1 MIQQKKNSMMINQFI
16 SIKQKA
22 LQIIGFNRFA
32 DCPEDKQA
40 NDFRHEFRLIPL
52 VLFVLFLLS
61 FAACNSPAEEVKKAE
76 DNVVEANDELNQAE
90 KDFAL
95 DMENYRKE
103 ANTRIASNDSSIRE
117 FKSRIQNDKLKAK
130 SDYEKEI
137 ADLENKNTDMKK
149 RIEDYKAATNE
160 DWQSFKNSFKKEMDD
175 LDVAVKRF
183 FENKK

>member
-1 MIQQKKNSMMINQFI
+1 MMINQFI
-16 SIKQKA
+16 TIKQKA
-22 LQIIGFNRFA
+22 LQLIGFSSLT
-32 DCPEDKQA
+32 DHPEDKQV
-40 NDFRHEFRLIPL
+40 NDFRHEFKLISL

-61 FAACNSPAEEVKKAE
+61 FAACNSPAEDVKQAE

-90 KDFAL
+90 QDFAL

-103 ANTRIASNDSSIRE
+103 AAIKIAANDSNIRE
-117 FKSRIQNDKLKAK
+117 FKARVKNDKLKAK

-160 DWQSFKNSFKKEMDD
+160 DWQSFKTSFKKEMDD

-183 FENKK
+183 FDKKE